1 MDTETESQQK
11 LENLKKEFIGY
22 TNLSNSFSDSL
33 KNTINKI
40 IEDPKYRRKMSEKEI
55 ENDRNIHDL
64 ENLLK
69 DGEIFYARFVDF
81 LYSNVYS
88 TDVSSDTSG
97 SLIQK
102 VPSSQAETPDDLDK
116 LGFD

>member
-22 TNLSNSFSDSL
+22 ANLSNSFSDSL
-33 KNTINKI
+33 KNIITKI
-40 IEDPKYRRKMSEKEI
+40 ADDPKYKRELSEKEI
-55 ENDRNIHDL
+55 ENDRNIQDL
-64 ENLLK
+64 ENLLN
-69 DGEIFYARFVDF
+69 DGEIFYAKFVNF

-97 SLIQK
+97 SLMQK
-102 VPSSQAETPDDLDK
+102 VPSSQAETPDELDK